1 MAPSDE
7 IAHEMTVFLDQTLY
21 RWDHL
26 RMEVP
31 RSRKLAR
38 ELLAELRMAGTA
50 MQEPGSPR
58 PRDVMMRPFLHGMSD
73 ENEP

>member
-7 IAHEMTVFLDQTLY
+7 IAHDMTGFLDQTLY

-26 RMEVP
+26 RMEAP

-38 ELLAELRMAGTA
+38 ELLAELRMVGTA
-50 MQEPGSPR
+50 MQGPGSPR
-58 PRDVMMRPFLHGMSD
+58 PRDVMRRPFLRGMSA